1 MMKRLLFPLFVFLT
15 VFALLA
21 ACAPAATPPPEPTK
35 APEQPAEPT
44 KAPEQPVKFKAGL
57 LAPGPVNDGGWNQTA
72 YEALKRMESELG
84 AEIGYVEVEMAPAA
98 FEKAFR
104 DFADQGY
111 TFILGHGNEFT
122 DAAKA
127 VAPQYPN
134 TFFFL
139 SSSRF
144 YDPAIPNLIGLN
156 ADSSQPCYLFGYIA
170 AKMGKGAGLIG
181 GMEIPSIAKAWD
193 GFILGAHSVNPDFPV
208 KYTYLGNWTD
218 TAAAKE
224 AAISYVDG
232 GADFLVGNAD
242 FANNG
247 VYQAMVEKN
256 VWGFGMFGDNTS
268 KAPKNIL
275 ANYILNYGEGLVEI
289 AAEVKAGTFKPTS
302 NIEFGLKHDKVM
314 WITYN
319 DGAANPVPADLRKEV
334 EGVAEKIK
342 AGEIKTMSK

>member
-1 MMKRLLFPLFVFLT
+1 MRRLLFPLFVFLT

-21 ACAPAATPPPEPTK
+21 ACAPAATPTPEQP
-35 APEQPAEPT
+35 AQPAEPT
-44 KAPEQPVKFKAGL
+44 KAPEQPPAKFKAGL

-156 ADSSQPCYLFGYIA
+156 SDSSQPCYLFGYIA

-181 GMEIPSIAKAWD
+181 GMEIPPIA
-193 GFILGAHSVNPDFPV
+193 
-208 KYTYLGNWTD
+208 
-218 TAAAKE
+218 
-224 AAISYVDG
+224 
-232 GADFLVGNAD
+232 
-242 FANNG
+242 
-247 VYQAMVEKN
+247 
-256 VWGFGMFGDNTS
+256 
-268 KAPKNIL
+268 
-275 ANYILNYGEGLVEI
+275 
-289 AAEVKAGTFKPTS
+289 
-302 NIEFGLKHDKVM
+302 
-314 WITYN
+314 
-319 DGAANPVPADLRKEV
+319 
-334 EGVAEKIK
+334 
-342 AGEIKTMSK
+342 